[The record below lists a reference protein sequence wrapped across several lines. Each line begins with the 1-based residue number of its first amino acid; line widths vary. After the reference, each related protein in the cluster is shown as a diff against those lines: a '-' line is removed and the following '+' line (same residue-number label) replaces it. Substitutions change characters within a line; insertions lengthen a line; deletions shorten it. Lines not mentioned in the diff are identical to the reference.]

1 MRAGNGGAANRQV
14 TAADRSVRP
23 ARWLACGAVLVLL
36 GSGGALPAQEPRP
49 APQAPGA
56 TVPVN
61 PPGAPARGPAP
72 PAGERARDL
81 GIPLD
86 GTPGPLDAI
95 TDVPGVTVGH
105 ATIIRG
111 EGRLVPGRGPVRTGV
126 TAILPRGRK
135 DLSPVFA
142 GLFSLNGN
150 GEMTGTP
157 WIEDYGL
164 LFYPVAITNT
174 NSVGTVRDALI
185 AWGAANLIDALHC
198 CLPVVAETWDGD
210 LSDIFG
216 FHVGKAQLVAAVD
229 SARGGPVT
237 EGNVGGG
244 TGMQCLGFKGGI
256 GTASRR
262 LSARAGGF
270 TVGALVQCNFGL
282 RRQLRIAG
290 IPVGRELKV
299 PEPCYDTREPLD
311 STLEFERCASAAGQ
325 VGEAG
330 AAREREHG
338 SIIVVLATD
347 APLLPHQLKRV
358 ARRAALGIG
367 RMGGV
372 AGAGSGDLFLAFSTG
387 PTGAPDRRGV
397 ATVGMLSDDRIDPL
411 YEAAVQAT
419 EEAIINA
426 MLAARTMTG
435 ANWLRVPALPH
446 DGVRRVLRLHQ
457 RLEGS

>member
-1 MRAGNGGAANRQV
+1 MSPPRRAGGPPKAGRTLVHLPRWLGGAMLGLA
-14 TAADRSVRP
+14 
-23 ARWLACGAVLVLL
+23 WLGGPVSAQQPKPVL
-36 GSGGALPAQEPRP
+36 SS
-49 APQAPGA
+49 PGA
-56 TVPVN
+56 TAPVKS
-61 PPGAPARGPAP
+61 PTSAGLGRRAAP
-72 PAGERARDL
+72 PSGERARDI
-81 GIPLD
+81 GVPLD
-86 GTPGPLDAI
+86 GAPGPLDAI

-105 ATIIRG
+105 ATIISG

-126 TAILPRGRK
+126 TAILPRGRD

-185 AWGAANLIDALHC
+185 AWGADHVIDALHC

-216 FHVGKAQLVAAVD
+216 FHVGKAHLFAAID
-229 SARGGPVT
+229 SARSGPVP

-270 TVGALVQCNFGL
+270 TVGALVQCNFGI

-290 IPVGRELKV
+290 IPVARELKV
-299 PEPCYDTREPLD
+299 AEPCYDTREALD
-311 STLEFERCASAAGQ
+311 STLEFERCASAS
-325 VGEAG
+325 GEAG

-387 PTGAPDRRGV
+387 PTGTPDPRGV
-397 ATVGMLSDDRIDPL
+397 AEVGMLSDDRIDPV

-419 EEAIINA
+419 EEAIVNA

-446 DGVRRVLRLHQ
+446 DGLREVLRRHD
-457 RLEGS
+457 RLERR